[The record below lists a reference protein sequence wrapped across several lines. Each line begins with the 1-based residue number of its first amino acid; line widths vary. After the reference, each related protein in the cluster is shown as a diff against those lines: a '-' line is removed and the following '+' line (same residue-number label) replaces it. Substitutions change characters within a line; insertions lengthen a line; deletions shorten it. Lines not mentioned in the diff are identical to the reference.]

1 MLIHMLKVACFKTPE
16 TYIMVCQ
23 CFLSKSLVWSFTKWQ
38 VVKVL
43 DQIKCLLYLDCFQQ
57 TPIEFVYP
65 TRHFA
70 F

>member
-16 TYIMVCQ
+16 TYVMVCQ

-43 DQIKCLLYLDCFQQ
+43 DQTTFFYFTW
-57 TPIEFVYP
+57 TPIKFV
-65 TRHFA
+65 
-70 F
+70 